1 MRPQEYQQLVQQNLP
16 PRPVLKNTLWAFVVG
31 GLICT
36 VGQVILSLVPF
47 FEPSKTGSAAITL
60 AAMILIGSLL
70 TGFGVYDELA
80 EVGGAGAAIP
90 ITGFANTVTA
100 AAMEYRREGYLQ
112 GMGAK
117 MLIIASPVITYGILV
132 SFIVALIKSLILGVL

>member
-16 PRPVLKNTLWAFVVG
+16 PRPVLKKTLWAFVVG